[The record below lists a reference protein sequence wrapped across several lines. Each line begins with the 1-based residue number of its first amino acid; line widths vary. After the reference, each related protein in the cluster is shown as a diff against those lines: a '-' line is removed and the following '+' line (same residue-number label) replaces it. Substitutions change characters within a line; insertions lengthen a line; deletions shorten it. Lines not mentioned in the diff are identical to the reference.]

1 MSKQNTLRNA
11 VAIVEMEGYKITKQ
25 DLTLIQRYLD
35 GDINIKEM
43 IDLIKKR
50 GDKHE

>member
-1 MSKQNTLRNA
+1 
-11 VAIVEMEGYKITKQ
+11 MEGYKITKQ

-35 GDINIKEM
+35 GDMSIKEL

-50 GDKHE
+50 RDKNG